1 MIAHKAGVGESF
13 INLVLLLFDMN
24 VEEIKAMRLEQEQRV
39 EIRVHTRSHP
49 SVMGTVETRCGYF
62 QRLVLPE
69 PPRPGDSGVGP
80 EYPILPPFVEIAYAL
95 GHNQTPTHPGHN
107 YELEDIISITQLYTH
122 REMEAI
128 FRKHGSGIPRQPT
141 V

>member
-1 MIAHKAGVGESF
+1 MGVGESF
-13 INLVLLLFDMN
+13 INLVLLLPDMK
-24 VEEIKAMRLEQEQRV
+24 VEEIKAMGLEQEQRV
-39 EIRVHTRSHP
+39 EIMVHTRSDP
-49 SVMGTVETRCGYF
+49 SVIGTIETRCGYF
-62 QRLVLPE
+62 QRLVLPPE
-69 PPRPGDSGVGP
+69 PPLPGDSGVEP

-107 YELEDIISITQLYTH
+107 YELEDIISITPLYTH
-122 REMEAI
+122 EEMEAI